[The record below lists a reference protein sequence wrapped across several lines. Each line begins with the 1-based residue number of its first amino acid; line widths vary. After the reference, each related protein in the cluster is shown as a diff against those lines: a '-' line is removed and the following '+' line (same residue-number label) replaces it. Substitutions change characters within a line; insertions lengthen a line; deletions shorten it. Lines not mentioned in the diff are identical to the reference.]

1 MRILYN
7 TAIRT
12 LGFGIYLGAALQNK
26 KAKEWL
32 LGRENWERK
41 MATFSNE
48 KIIWLHVSSLGE
60 YIMSKPLIEQLLD
73 SYKDNKILL
82 TFFSPSGYL
91 NTKIQNQRIVK
102 HYIPLDTNSN
112 AKKFVQLVNPQIA
125 LFSKYD
131 FWFNFLVELQR
142 KKIPTLVFSANL
154 RPEQIYFK
162 NAFKWQMK
170 ILQKFSKILVLN
182 TEIQKF
188 LKSKN
193 FSNVIVSGDVRFD
206 EVGNKKEHDL
216 SKIIE
221 FIDGKKCIVLGS
233 CWEHEENILFE
244 LGNSVKDYA
253 LILAPHDIS
262 KARLSSIESKFYN
275 KTVRFSKLEK
285 LNHNNPILIVDEIG
299 LLAEIYRL
307 SDIAFIGGG
316 FTGKLHNILE
326 AAATK
331 NVVVFGN
338 NFKDYP
344 EAMELIST
352 NGAFSIQNYKDFLD
366 LIQKTSDE
374 KVMNLYK
381 NKAVE
386 FVHRNKGATKIVM
399 EEINKLI

>member
-1 MRILYN
+1 
-7 TAIRT
+7 
-12 LGFGIYLGAALQNK
+12 
-26 KAKEWL
+26 
-32 LGRENWERK
+32 
-41 MATFSNE
+41 
-48 KIIWLHVSSLGE
+48 
-60 YIMSKPLIEQLLD
+60 
-73 SYKDNKILL
+73 
-82 TFFSPSGYL
+82 
-91 NTKIQNQRIVK
+91 
-102 HYIPLDTNSN
+102 
-112 AKKFVQLVNPQIA
+112 
-125 LFSKYD
+125 
-131 FWFNFLVELQR
+131 
-142 KKIPTLVFSANL
+142 
-154 RPEQIYFK
+154 
-162 NAFKWQMK
+162 
-170 ILQKFSKILVLN
+170 N
-182 TEIQKF
+182 TEILKF

-206 EVGNKKEHDL
+206 EVGNKKAHDL

-233 CWEHEENILFE
+233 CWEQEENILFE
-244 LGNSVKDYA
+244 LGNSVKDFA
-253 LILAPHDIS
+253 LIVAPHDIS
-262 KARLSSIESKFYN
+262 KSRLSSIESKFNN

-285 LNHNNPILIVDEIG
+285 LNRNNLILIVDEIG

-352 NGAFSIQNYKDFLD
+352 NGAFSIQNHKDFLD

>member
-1 MRILYN
+1 
-7 TAIRT
+7 
-12 LGFGIYLGAALQNK
+12 
-26 KAKEWL
+26 
-32 LGRENWERK
+32 
-41 MATFSNE
+41 
-48 KIIWLHVSSLGE
+48 
-60 YIMSKPLIEQLLD
+60 
-73 SYKDNKILL
+73 
-82 TFFSPSGYL
+82 
-91 NTKIQNQRIVK
+91 KIQNQRIVK

-154 RPEQIYFK
+154 RAEQIYFK

-182 TEIQKF
+182 TEILKF

-193 FSNVIVSGDVRFD
+193 FSNAIVSGDVRFD

-244 LGNSVKDYA
+244 LGNSVNDYA
-253 LILAPHDIS
+253 LIVAPHDIS
-262 KARLSSIESKFYN
+262 KSRLSSIESKFYN

-285 LNHNNPILIVDEIG
+285 LNCNYPILIVDEIG

-316 FTGKLHNILE
+316 
-326 AAATK
+326 
-331 NVVVFGN
+331 
-338 NFKDYP
+338 
-344 EAMELIST
+344 
-352 NGAFSIQNYKDFLD
+352 
-366 LIQKTSDE
+366 
-374 KVMNLYK
+374 
-381 NKAVE
+381 
-386 FVHRNKGATKIVM
+386 
-399 EEINKLI
+399 